1 MSNTSKKALAQ
12 RKEATTK
19 QPSQSS
25 SSTQIEI
32 KKEESDESPSY
43 LVTGIAVALGIGGS
57 VFAFMSSMVVTG
69 CLVATATL
77 AFAMYRANEHGLYA
91 KAKDKFAEIKANR
104 DAKKEEH
111 KASVTLEAKVA

>member
-1 MSNTSKKALAQ
+1 MSNVSKKALAQ
-12 RKEATTK
+12 RKEAESK
-19 QPSQSS
+19 QSS
-25 SSTQIEI
+25 QPIPSTQVEI
-32 KKEESDESPSY
+32 KKEETDESPSY
-43 LVTGIAVALGIGGS
+43 LVTGIAVALGIAGS

-69 CLVATATL
+69 CIVATATL

-91 KAKDKFAEIKANR
+91 KAKDKLTEIKANR